1 MSALSINQKTVLYEI
16 FKTKLG
22 KERKPYLIHN
32 SVARSNNIKEKSS
45 KIYALWTNEEV
56 KAMVNLFDRHITNAP
71 DEEKEKIA
79 YRNKLL
85 LLVGINIGIRASDLC
100 T

>member
-22 KERKPYLIHN
+22 KERKPCLIHN

-45 KIYALWTNEEV
+45 KI
-56 KAMVNLFDRHITNAP
+56 
-71 DEEKEKIA
+71 
-79 YRNKLL
+79 
-85 LLVGINIGIRASDLC
+85 
-100 T
+100 